1 MLVQKRN
8 EMQENVEVKKV
19 ALSARAIEKMK
30 AGDKDKTDIGEY
42 SGLRVTCGKTGIKS
56 FVYRYRS
63 PIDNSL
69 KKITLGNFPVMSL
82 AEARLELQKLKLLRA
97 KGVCPITQR
106 KNSKV
111 EKRYDKLLYKR
122 CCLSK
127 MLLIYI

>member
-111 EKRYDKLLYKR
+111 EKRYDKLLYRR

>member
-1 MLVQKRN
+1 
-8 EMQENVEVKKV
+8 MQENVEVKKV

>member
-19 ALSARAIEKMK
+19 ALSAREIKKMK

>member
-1 MLVQKRN
+1 ML
-8 EMQENVEVKKV
+8 ENIEVKKV

>member
-19 ALSARAIEKMK
+19 ALSAREIKKMK

-106 KNSKV
+106 KNS
-111 EKRYDKLLYKR
+111 
-122 CCLSK
+122 
-127 MLLIYI
+127 